1 MIKLSCVTKQY
12 LYGARVIDALDM
24 EIKDG
29 EIIAV
34 LGDTG
39 SGKTTFIKVASAVED
54 CEGEVLLD
62 GKPMTQKTD
71 DTIVLFDD
79 LALFDNKN
87 FYYNLAFP
95 LAIRGY
101 DAETIEERVYF
112 AADRLGITACLKDKV
127 KKSTLLDRKRLGVA
141 RLLLRDAKAVFVD
154 DITSG
159 LSASEAK
166 IILDEIRPILIN
178 FAKRGA
184 SVVYSTPSRDE
195 TKAISDRV
203 VVLHYG
209 EVKQIGSYDEIYSHP
224 ANVWAGEAVD
234 EFFAFE
240 EARLERVD
248 GKLELIFKGE
258 EQEYILPA
266 TSFEGRVIED
276 FVGSKVYVGWHGED
290 YDIDG
295 ARKEEV
301 EYSYRLGDKY
311 VNVTKSG
318 KKIVCDKKFDEVGT
332 LPNIEKAY
340 LFDFAN
346 ENSITK

>member
-24 EIKDG
+24 EIANG

-39 SGKTTFIKVASAVED
+39 SGKTTFVKVASAVED

-79 LALFDNKN
+79 LALFENKN

-101 DAETIEERVYF
+101 DRETIEERVYS

-127 KKSTLLDRKRLGVA
+127 KKSSLLDKKRLGVA

-159 LSASEAK
+159 LTAYEAE
-166 IILDEIRPILIN
+166 IILGEIRPILTD

-184 SVVYSTPSRDE
+184 SVIYSTSNRE
-195 TKAISDRV
+195 EAKAIADRV

-209 EVKQIGSYDEIYSHP
+209 EVKQIGRYDEIYSHP

-234 EFFAFE
+234 GFFAFE

-248 GKLELIFKGE
+248 NELRLVFKGD
-258 EQEYILPA
+258 EQDYVLPA
-266 TSFEGRVIED
+266 SAFEGRVVED

-295 ARKEEV
+295 ARKEKV
-301 EYSYRLGDKY
+301 SYSFRLGDKF
-311 VNVTKSG
+311 VNVTESG
-318 KKIVCDKKFDEVGT
+318 RRTVCATKYDEVGT
-332 LPNIEKAY
+332 LPDLKKAY